1 MLAIYQFRR
10 EAVLQ
15 IAAMAAV
22 AVASIAL
29 AYYKVRGYA

>member
-10 EAVLQ
+10 ETALQ
-15 IAAMAAV
+15 VAAMAAV
-22 AVASIAL
+22 AVVSVGV